1 MSLRPTDFHVRWYHA
16 YSTVAFFVANLWN
29 FQLNRQWT
37 FRSSGAAGWWREYVP
52 FLTVGLLTQGV
63 GLLLLTLL
71 MHRGSPLALPHD
83 LFDDSSIWLTRLY
96 WAQLIVIGDH
106 AAVVRTQQDL
116 DVRGRTRVALSRP
129 RRPDRAAPRLTAP
142 AGSTDPRAGRCDRP
156 RSRLDPPPRA
166 GDAPAT
172 RAHARRRRPE
182 HQRRAFRSGA
192 APRPHR
198 RCCRAG

>member
-1 MSLRPTDFHVRWYHA
+1 MTSLRSRLHRRNWILLARFAAVGASGVLVNLLVVILVNQFGPDAEADVVSLRPTDFHVRWYHA

-96 WAQLIVIGDH
+96 WAQLIVIGLITPLSFVLNKIWTF
-106 AAVVRTQQDL
+106 AAVRE
-116 DVRGRTRVALSRP
+116 SRS
-129 RRPDRAAPRLTAP
+129 AARDDLTAQHH
-142 AGSTDPRAGRCDRP
+142 G
-156 RSRLDPPPRA
+156 
-166 GDAPAT
+166 
-172 RAHARRRRPE
+172 
-182 HQRRAFRSGA
+182 
-192 APRPHR
+192 
-198 RCCRAG
+198 